1 MISSKYDGLVMMYF
15 FRVMGGWAIWAMWA
29 IWALWAIW
37 GEWGLVSV
45 SCEPLFRVEL
55 GALFT
60 QLELQDIVFSH
71 GS

>member
-1 MISSKYDGLVMMYF
+1 M
-15 FRVMGGWAIWAMWA
+15 WAMWV
-29 IWALWAIW
+29 LWAIW

-60 QLELQDIVFSH
+60 QLELQDIVFAY
-71 GS
+71 GSESLAFADTLTACDAD